1 MCLNP
6 NVIDEMYKMYFESS
20 WTKDHKHKQRQA
32 LFDANGVYPT
42 KDSALW
48 SFVDSGGFEQTRQQ
62 SLYVEM
68 THKAVNTP
76 DRITPRKTFRIIQ
89 LCYDAFHG
97 TGDLAFSGFEADSTS
112 KSEWL
117 ATRELGEVN
126 VAMESCLKHNASI
139 GLGENI

>member
-1 MCLNP
+1 
-6 NVIDEMYKMYFESS
+6 MYFKSS

-32 LFDANGVYPT
+32 FFDANRVLAT
-42 KDSALW
+42 ENKATW
-48 SFVDSGGFEQTRQQ
+48 SFVNSGGVEQTRQQ

-68 THKAVNTP
+68 TNKAVNTP
-76 DRITPRKTFRIIQ
+76 DQITPRKTFWVIQ

-97 TGDLAFSGFEADSTS
+97 TEDLAFSGFNADSTS

-126 VAMESCLKHNASI
+126 LAMESCLKHNDSI
-139 GLGENI
+139 GLSNNIQ